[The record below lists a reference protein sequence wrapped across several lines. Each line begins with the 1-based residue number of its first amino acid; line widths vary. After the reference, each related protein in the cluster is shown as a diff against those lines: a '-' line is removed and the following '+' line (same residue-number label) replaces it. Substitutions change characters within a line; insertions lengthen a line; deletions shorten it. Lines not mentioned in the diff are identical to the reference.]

1 MCFNDAYP
9 DLVFGAR
16 SVTRPGYV
24 LQRAAAC
31 NPPWGRWVA
40 LLQHLHDVAMSLQEG
55 LVQPAHGA
63 CDVILLGTLV
73 EACRSPARTVSGGL
87 QHVSGGVCYYDGGGP
102 VALLTGWAALRILV
116 SVAAGRLAGC
126 SRAIAGC
133 FLERLRGRGSGRRCE
148 DGSFKQPLLLDPAY
162 IVILYSQLAAPCLP
176 RSKLVVSVEA
186 RLATSCFTALRR
198 A

>member
-1 MCFNDAYP
+1 
-9 DLVFGAR
+9 
-16 SVTRPGYV
+16 
-24 LQRAAAC
+24 
-31 NPPWGRWVA
+31 
-40 LLQHLHDVAMSLQEG
+40 MSLQEG

-102 VALLTGWAALRILV
+102 VALLTGWAGFADSGFGGGWTSCWMQPGYCRMLSGATSWPWLRSTVRRRQLQATL
-116 SVAAGRLAGC
+116 AARSSLY
-126 SRAIAGC
+126 S
-133 FLERLRGRGSGRRCE
+133 
-148 DGSFKQPLLLDPAY
+148 
-162 IVILYSQLAAPCLP
+162 ILYSQLAAPCLP